1 MVVVMGI
8 CPRCGSW
15 VDEGEPYCPECC
27 YDGSGETDDV
37 NSDSDMITVNGYD
50 YKKRDVEYAL
60 DELRYDFDDLKSG
73 FVDEDE
79 LEEILKNMWECLL

>member
-1 MVVVMGI
+1 MGI

-27 YDGSGETDDV
+27 YGGSGSIEDFG
-37 NSDSDMITVNGYD
+37 NDSSSITVNGVEYD
-50 YKKRDVEYAL
+50 IDDVEDAL
-60 DELRYDFDDLKSG
+60 DEMGYDLDDLKSG

-79 LEEILKNMWECLL
+79 LEERLDRY